1 MDGNSDS
8 ACEECGGSG
17 VVEVLGDY
25 LPGSSRTPYDDAT
38 EEPCSSCDAESY
50 PPGHGYH
57 VFSTYQVAKALA
69 PYIVNLGAARA
80 ALAGGRDGVPVAH
93 GLADGSKP
101 NRRTGRRHLSE
112 RVRTA
117 LAAME
122 ARAEFLED
130 ADAAEYDREIAA
142 IRHCVVAFRD
152 ALRGDR

>member
-38 EEPCSSCDAESY
+38 EERCETCDGASY
-50 PPGHGYH
+50 PHGHGYH
-57 VFSTYQVAKALA
+57 VFDAYKVAKKLA
-69 PYIVNLGAARA
+69 PFVVDVDSARA
-80 ALAGGRDGVPVAH
+80 ALAGGRDGMPVAH

-101 NRRTGRRHLSE
+101 NRRTGRRHVSE
-112 RVRTA
+112 RVRVA

-122 ARAEFLED
+122 GRAAFLED

-142 IRHCVVAFRD
+142 IRHCIAAFRD
-152 ALRGDR
+152 ALEGGR